1 MVMRASATPQVQ
13 SGTMHAA
20 LTMDKCVSFMD
31 LAWRIVLGR
40 LSGCI
45 MYQE

>member
-20 LTMDKCVSFMD
+20 LTMDKCVMCSATSAGKHNPQ
-31 LAWRIVLGR
+31 L
-40 LSGCI
+40 
-45 MYQE
+45 